1 MKKKILLIVL
11 LIVILLGTGF
21 AYAYFATDAFKTEK
35 EIFFSYF
42 LGNKAMEKTEVQEKL
57 SEYLSKKEN
66 TTFTNKGE
74 VTLNISGA
82 GAAAYFNDDD
92 GSLEM
97 LNSSKIIFEGKTN
110 TSKKLSEQTIT
121 MDFSQG
127 FNIPIELK
135 RDGDTYGIQS
145 DFLDSKFIA
154 IRNENLKA
162 LAERFEIDSTEIP
175 DKIDMDAEKFT
186 EEEIKILKEKYIKL
200 LNDNLEDELFK
211 KEKIDNQTIVTLS
224 MTEKKATEVIINLLE
239 TIKSDEIIL
248 GKLDEECKTQFQNS
262 IDDKLNELKEQKVSE
277 NNKIEIQ
284 MYIEGK
290 IVKKYEIAYLENEQA
305 TLNAVLE
312 VSENKITLK
321 VYENSK
327 LLLDVTSIVEKTE
340 NDVIVTA
347 EAKLINEESMVASCT
362 VTMQYK
368 NLFALDN
375 VEEIYDIKI
384 LYEDTQVSENTT
396 TMGINFKNQI
406 IFTPDAK
413 IENLNKNN
421 AITINDAT
429 DEELQTLILNIY
441 KKFGLV

>member
-1 MKKKILLIVL
+1 M
-11 LIVILLGTGF
+11 
-21 AYAYFATDAFKTEK
+21 
-35 EIFFSYF
+35 
-42 LGNKAMEKTEVQEKL
+42 
-57 SEYLSKKEN
+57 
-66 TTFTNKGE
+66 
-74 VTLNISGA
+74 
-82 GAAAYFNDDD
+82 
-92 GSLEM
+92 
-97 LNSSKIIFEGKTN
+97 
-110 TSKKLSEQTIT
+110 
-121 MDFSQG
+121 
-127 FNIPIELK
+127 
-135 RDGDTYGIQS
+135 
-145 DFLDSKFIA
+145 
-154 IRNENLKA
+154 
-162 LAERFEIDSTEIP
+162 
-175 DKIDMDAEKFT
+175 
-186 EEEIKILKEKYIKL
+186 
-200 LNDNLEDELFK
+200 
-211 KEKIDNQTIVTLS
+211 
-224 MTEKKATEVIINLLE
+224 
-239 TIKSDEIIL
+239 
-248 GKLDEECKTQFQNS
+248 
-262 IDDKLNELKEQKVSE
+262 LNELKEQEVSE

-290 IVKKYEIAYLENEQA
+290 KVKKYEIAYLENKQA

-406 IFTPDAK
+406 TFTPDAE

-429 DEELQTLILNIY
+429 YEELQTLILNIY